1 MSNIQNFI
9 DQYQDLIDKSYNS
22 NTILIE
28 IDKDGF
34 IVQQRGPELGYKIR
48 PEAIEFKNP
57 SV

>member
-9 DQYQDLIDKSYNS
+9 DQYQDLIDKGYNS

-28 IDKDGF
+28 VDKDGF

-48 PEAIEFKNP
+48 QEYIEFKN
-57 SV
+57 

>member
-34 IVQQRGPELGYKIR
+34 IVQQRGTWFSHKIKPED
-48 PEAIEFKNP
+48 IEFKNS